1 MLWRYGTGKPVSLS
15 KTETQIPFGN
25 DKQMGAGCE
34 TQIPFGND
42 KQME

>member
-25 DKQMGAGCE
+25 DNK
-34 TQIPFGND
+34 GND
-42 KQME
+42 NKGSDNKKWRLL